1 MWNAIKSDLF
11 EFVSTVSEDTTKHV
25 NKVLGEVDDEEE
37 DESLKLQEKVIAD
50 LKRSF
55 ESYGNPIKESNQK
68 DYAKYLKKFDMGDFG
83 GYIADVLD
91 EQPEVSRF
99 YAELVPIKITPD
111 EFWSRLF
118 FRIKLITC
126 EGAATFA
133 EDDDDD
139 EELVWEEDNGNS
151 QKANPDEPG
160 GGASQASAIVAYK
173 RRITEL
179 ETENAK
185 LKSHVKTLA
194 GRVEELEAAQKE
206 QMSKSPLSTD
216 PTYGSSERIEHT
228 TGEPSTVSASLGTD
242 HTDHLAKQESP
253 MHIGH
258 SRDRAP
264 SSSVS
269 VVSVHNESPA
279 YSDSDSGSRS
289 SGVVVKNN
297 DWMESDRS
305 TPVTKVAG
313 KEGTNFTPSST
324 SSTATAASGEAAL
337 VSLDDDEDDDWN

>member
-242 HTDHLAKQESP
+242 HTDHLAKQ
-253 MHIGH
+253 
-258 SRDRAP
+258 
-264 SSSVS
+264 
-269 VVSVHNESPA
+269 
-279 YSDSDSGSRS
+279 
-289 SGVVVKNN
+289 
-297 DWMESDRS
+297 
-305 TPVTKVAG
+305 
-313 KEGTNFTPSST
+313 
-324 SSTATAASGEAAL
+324 
-337 VSLDDDEDDDWN
+337 